1 MLDRAS
7 LSSNRFHLE
16 VSVTLLFPRKSSNS
30 TFGSRSV
37 FRVNKSP
44 SVSTKEQ
51 QPLRKQN
58 KTMLS
63 VSISFYFFC
72 FALVAQN
79 FLTTAATEQQ
89 QTGAG
94 GGKGKGASAL
104 CSLFP
109 SPVFQGNNSETFR
122 SQAGCRQLRPI
133 PLAVFPGSAL
143 AWISL
148 TRREITWVTLA
159 PVQQALVDTNAADV
173 TRLVHTCPAHIH
185 LHTWLSLLPLNISRL
200 NLRWCAVSKACHQT
214 SLSLLCLLLC

>member
-16 VSVTLLFPRKSSNS
+16 VSVTVLFPWKSSNS

-44 SVSTKEQ
+44 SFSTKEQ

-122 SQAGCRQLRPI
+122 SQAGCRQLPSAASHSVSSFPWICFSLDQFDKAWDHLSYLGACSTSSRGHKRCRCDSSRPHL
-133 PLAVFPGSAL
+133 PRPHSSSYLAFS
-143 AWISL
+143 S
-148 TRREITWVTLA
+148 
-159 PVQQALVDTNAADV
+159 
-173 TRLVHTCPAHIH
+173 PA
-185 LHTWLSLLPLNISRL
+185 
-200 NLRWCAVSKACHQT
+200 
-214 SLSLLCLLLC
+214 